1 MSSKISQMNKKVF
14 TLPDTKIIG
23 LPLIPFRAGNIS
35 PIENLKE
42 IPFETKRVFYLYDI
56 PGGESRGAHAHI
68 ECWQFLIAAS
78 GSFQVLADDGIEQ
91 KTFFLNRPNQ
101 GLLVPPGIWASEHD
115 FSSGAVCLVLASH
128 TYQAE
133 DYIRNYNDFLSYRS
147 GK

>member
-1 MSSKISQMNKKVF
+1 MNKKVF

>member
-1 MSSKISQMNKKVF
+1 MF
-14 TLPDTKIIG
+14 TIKDVRVINLPIVS
-23 LPLIPFRAGNIS
+23 FRAGNIS
-35 PIENLKE
+35 PIENMKE

-78 GSFQVLADDGIEQ
+78 GSFQILADDGREK

-101 GLLVPPGIWASEHD
+101 GLLIPPGIWASEHD

-128 TYQAE
+128 SYQAE
-133 DYIRNYNDFLSYRS
+133 DYLRNYDDFISYRIC
-147 GK
+147 K